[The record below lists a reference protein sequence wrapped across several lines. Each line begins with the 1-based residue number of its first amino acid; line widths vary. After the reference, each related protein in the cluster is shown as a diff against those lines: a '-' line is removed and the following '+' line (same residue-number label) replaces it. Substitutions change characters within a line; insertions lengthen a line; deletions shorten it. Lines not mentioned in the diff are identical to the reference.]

1 MANPIATA
9 PKAHPRRQRMST
21 ATLTVETKTD
31 LERQQIIAAIFRCL
45 SDAKDAIQE
54 AAKIFAAA
62 TKADPNFRAWALENA
77 PNGCRRTL
85 LDLEGVGNGLID
97 ARLLGGE
104 VKNSYQL
111 RSLPMPDQQKFIE
124 GSIEVLTE
132 NGETLL
138 IAGQNL
144 TQDQFRQVFN
154 RTHIRS
160 LEEQKAWIESQK
172 TKQAITAKKTTRPV
186 LEPDKKNRCIL
197 FDGRSIP
204 VSHVMDVCR
213 RVME

>member
-1 MANPIATA
+1 MNTV
-9 PKAHPRRQRMST
+9 T
-21 ATLTVETKTD
+21 VTVETKTD
-31 LERQQIIAAIFRCL
+31 LERQETLAAIFQRL
-45 SDAKDAIQE
+45 SYAKDAIQE
-54 AAKIFAAA
+54 AAKIFA
-62 TKADPNFRAWALENA
+62 TRIMADPNFRSWALENA

-85 LDLEGVGNGLID
+85 LDLEAVGNGLID
-97 ARLLGGE
+97 PRLLGGE
-104 VKNSYQL
+104 VKNAYQL
-111 RSLPMPDQQKFIE
+111 RSLPLPDQQKFIE

-172 TKQAITAKKTTRPV
+172 TKQAISAKKTARPV

>member
-1 MANPIATA
+1 MN
-9 PKAHPRRQRMST
+9 T
-21 ATLTVETKTD
+21 ATVTVETKTD
-31 LERQQIIAAIFRCL
+31 LERQQTLAAIFQLL
-45 SDAKDAIQE
+45 SDAKEVIQE
-54 AAKIFAAA
+54 AAKIFA
-62 TKADPNFRAWALENA
+62 TRVKADPDFRAWALENA
-77 PNGCRRTL
+77 PNGSRRTFL
-85 LDLEGVGNGLID
+85 GLEGVGNGLID
-97 ARLLGGE
+97 PRLLGGE
-104 VKNSYQL
+104 VKNAYQL
-111 RSLPMPDQQKFIE
+111 RSLPLPDQQKFIE

-172 TKQAITAKKTTRPV
+172 TKQAISAKKTARPV

-204 VSHVMDVCR
+204 VSHVMDICR

>member
-1 MANPIATA
+1 
-9 PKAHPRRQRMST
+9 MST
-21 ATLTVETKTD
+21 ATVTVETKTD
-31 LERQQIIAAIFRCL
+31 LERKEILSTIFQRL
-45 SDAKDAIQE
+45 SDARDAIRD
-54 AAKIFAAA
+54 AALMFVSVCKE
-62 TKADPNFRAWALENA
+62 DPTFRSWALENA
-77 PNGCRRTL
+77 PEGTRRTI
-85 LDLEGVGNGLID
+85 LDLESVGNGLID
-97 ARLLGGE
+97 YRLITGE

-111 RSLPMPDQQKFIE
+111 RSLPVPDQKKFIE

-160 LEEQKAWIESQK
+160 LAEQKAWIESQK

-186 LEPDKKNRCIL
+186 LEPDKKNKCVL